1 MNTIILS
8 NTQANILSFSKN
20 RGIIAYLLIA
30 FGVTWATWIPIW
42 LLGIP
47 PSSEIFNMG
56 VMVAAFAPA
65 LAAIIVRLW
74 VTHEGFADAGL
85 GLNLR
90 RAWPYYLFAWLWPLL
105 ACVAL
110 GVAVLFGVPV
120 LQAVSNALVPA
131 LVIALVM
138 TPVLIGEEFGWRSYL
153 QIRLFS
159 NRPLLAALATGTIWG
174 VWHYPMVLGGY
185 LGNQHGLLGFVV
197 FPAYTILF
205 SILLGWFRARSGS
218 VWAPTLA
225 HAANNMVLEAIAPAL
240 FVTVPGNGDLLLD
253 PRGLVVLV
261 PLGLVCAWIIL
272 SGQLQPEA
280 SANGVMANSAAF

>member
-1 MNTIILS
+1 MNTMSLS
-8 NTQANILSFSKN
+8 NTQTYILSSSKN
-20 RGIIAYLLIA
+20 RGIVAYLIIA

-47 PSSEIFNMG
+47 PNSDIFNMG

-65 LAAIIVRLW
+65 LAAIIVRRW
-74 VTHEGFADAGL
+74 VTREGFADAGL
-85 GLNLR
+85 APNLR
-90 RAWPYYLFAWLWPLL
+90 RAWPFYIFAWLWPVL
-105 ACVAL
+105 ACVTLGIAGL
-110 GVAVLFGVPV
+110 FGVAVLNEVASG
-120 LQAVSNALVPA
+120 LAPA
-131 LVIALVM
+131 LVLALVM
-138 TPVLIGEEFGWRSYL
+138 TPVLFGEEFGWRSYL

-197 FPAYTILF
+197 FPTYTILF
-205 SILLGWFRARSGS
+205 SILLGWFRLRTGS
-218 VWAPTLA
+218 VWAPSLA

-240 FVTVPGNGDLLLD
+240 FVTLPGNGDLMLD
-253 PRGLVVLV
+253 PRGLVVLI

-272 SGQLQPEA
+272 SGQLQPKE
-280 SANGVMANSAAF
+280 SENAAQTA